1 MCLRGDVSDVFKTL
15 QARTCPV
22 ASIHPTAVVDPRAE
36 IAADVSIGPFS
47 VVESGVVIGE
57 GCRVAGHTVI
67 KAGTCLG
74 KNNSVSE
81 GVVLGGRPQH
91 LRAGDRVGRLRIG
104 DGNSI
109 REHVTIHSGLG
120 TDDWTEMG
128 DQNLI
133 MVNAHIA
140 HDCHVGNHTVLT
152 NNVMIAGHVSI
163 GDRAYVSGAVG
174 IHQFCRIGQ
183 LAMVGGQAHL
193 NRDVP
198 PFVTIDGLSS
208 HVVGLNTIGLRRN
221 GYREPDIQQLK
232 AAYRVI
238 YRSGLSWNEVL
249 QTLQQEFP
257 TGPAAAFHEF
267 LSQARRGIMQERHG
281 PGRAPLRLFTDP
293 ETSEAAAAV
302 RHVI

>member
-1 MCLRGDVSDVFKTL
+1 M
-15 QARTCPV
+15 
-22 ASIHPTAVVDPRAE
+22 ASIHATAVIDPRAE

-47 VVESGVVIGE
+47 IVESEVVIGE
-57 GCRVAGHTVI
+57 GCQVAGHTVI

-74 KNNSVSE
+74 RNNSVSE
-81 GVVLGGRPQH
+81 GAVLGGRPQH
-91 LRAGDRVGRLRIG
+91 LRAGERVGRLRIG

-109 REHVTIHSGLG
+109 RENVTIHCGLG
-120 TDDWTEMG
+120 ADDWTEVG
-128 DQNLI
+128 DHNLI

-208 HVVGLNTIGLRRN
+208 HVVGLNLIGLRRN
-221 GYREPDIQQLK
+221 GYGEADILRLK
-232 AAYRVI
+232 TAYRVI

-249 QTLQQEFP
+249 ETLRQEFP
-257 TGPAAAFHEF
+257 TGPAAAFYEF

-281 PGRAPLRLFTDP
+281 PGRAPLRLFPDP
-293 ETSEAAAAV
+293 EIKEAATAV
-302 RHVI
+302 RRAV